1 MAIEA
6 KIVGVWPAPVRPPT
20 VGPKPRVNN
29 WPAGLQPVQHPPVDP
44 ATAYRTAAW
53 IDPDAPKTGIWTPP
67 GQRPD
72 PPAGGGAG
80 GRVEG
85 DDKRLALA
93 EEEKGFFDDFK
104 PFGEDGFTFF
114 DFLDIINP
122 LQHVPIVGNIY
133 RNLTGDTID
142 PASRLAGST
151 LFWGPIGTA
160 VAAVNVA
167 LSYATG
173 KDLAEHAFSIFV
185 DPTDGGGRP
194 GDRRGDD
201 WFGVAPARGP
211 IGCERPRKTARGSDS
226 GGAAG
231 GGLRPHRDCP
241 SKPCRPRSSRRCNWA
256 SPFGMRARL
265 RSGRARRPRGPTRL
279 TPRSSAP
286 VGPPMPPTLSP
297 TWAGGS
303 WPRKAVPHHRR
314 SRCPDP
320 RRPAGAGF
328 PRRCWMRSPNM
339 RKPPECLGTPPFQE
353 ST

>member
-185 DPTDGGGRP
+185 DPTDGGDG
-194 GDRRGDD
+194 
-201 WFGVAPARGP
+201 PATAEAT
-211 IGCERPRKTARGSDS
+211 IGS
-226 GGAAG
+226 
-231 GGLRPHRDCP
+231 
-241 SKPCRPRSSRRCNWA
+241 A
-256 SPFGMRARL
+256 SPQPEDQSGANAPEKLPEAR
-265 RSGRARRPRGPTRL
+265 
-279 TPRSSAP
+279 TP
-286 VGPPMPPTLSP
+286 
-297 TWAGGS
+297 
-303 WPRKAVPHHRR
+303 AVPPVAGFVPQGLPIETLPPEIIEALQLGEPVRHAGPLAKRPSPASPGR
-314 SRCPDP
+314 VPGSGVRASGASRY
-320 RRPAGAGF
+320 PAG
-328 PRRCWMRSPNM
+328 
-339 RKPPECLGTPPFQE
+339 
-353 ST
+353 